1 MKNLNPLY
9 EYKKITPE
17 MLRKMKRLHIDYYG
31 GKQASRAARAN
42 LEKRMK
48 ENPGLREVYEELCKS
63 WK

>member
-1 MKNLNPLY
+1 MNNLNPLY

-17 MLRKMKRLHIDYYG
+17 MLRKMKSLHLDYRR

-48 ENPGLREVYEELCKS
+48 ENPGLKEVYDELSKS